1 MKVKAKGTPVNTLRE
16 VAEEAGVSVATVSNV
31 ITGTVTVSPRRR
43 ARVLTAIRELGYQ
56 PNHVARSLKLRRTK
70 MLGMVIS
77 DITNP
82 FFSQM
87 VRGAE
92 DAALKR
98 NYLLLTFNT
107 DDRVE
112 REKQVISVLRS
123 RRVDGILLV
132 VASEQRRPSHILET
146 LKGGTPVVCL
156 DRLPPG
162 INVDSVTVDN
172 TTAARDCVRHLLKLG
187 HRRIGIITG
196 SLSLQTASQRLQGYK
211 EALTEAGIDPKPEW
225 IMQGNFRAESGYRL
239 GRELL
244 TLLDRPTAL
253 FICNN
258 LMAAGLLK
266 ALGELGLRCPEDV
279 ALATFDDL
287 PLMEV
292 FRPQLTV
299 VAQPAYSFGYSGAE
313 LLIQR
318 IESKAE
324 ARTPIAI
331 RLPTE
336 FKVRES
342 TLGYRFPPQQDR
354 LGSAATII
362 SPTHRQ

>member
-1 MKVKAKGTPVNTLRE
+1 VTTLKE
-16 VAEEAGVSVATVSNV
+16 VAKKAGVSVGTVSNV
-31 ITGTVTVSPRRR
+31 ITGAVAVSSTLRE
-43 ARVLTAIRELGYQ
+43 RVLVAISELGYQ

-98 NYLLLTFNT
+98 KYLLLTCNT
-107 DDRVE
+107 DDRAE
-112 REKQVISVLRS
+112 REEEVVAVLRS
-123 RRVDGILLV
+123 QRVDGILLV
-132 VASEQRRPSHILET
+132 VTSEQKRPSHILET
-146 LKGGTPVVCL
+146 IKGGTPVVCL

-162 INVDSVTVDN
+162 VSVDSVTVDN
-172 TTAARDCVRHLLKLG
+172 TAAARDCVRHLLKLG
-187 HRRIGIITG
+187 HRRVGIITG
-196 SLSLQTASQRLQGYK
+196 SLSLQTASERLQGYQ
-211 EALTEAGIDPKPEW
+211 EALAEAGIDARPEW
-225 IMQGNFRAESGYRL
+225 ILHGNFRAESGYCL

-244 TLLDRPTAL
+244 SSLDRPTAL
-253 FICNN
+253 FISNS
-258 LMAAGLLK
+258 LMAIGVLR
-266 ALGELGLRCPEDV
+266 ALADLGLHCPEDV
-279 ALATFDDL
+279 ALATFDEL

-292 FRPQLTV
+292 FRPHLTA

-318 IESKAE
+318 VESKTHP
-324 ARTPIAI
+324 ARPPIAI

-336 FKVRES
+336 LKVRES
-342 TLGYRFPPQQDR
+342 TLGYRFLP
-354 LGSAATII
+354 
-362 SPTHRQ
+362 RQN